1 MMKKMLIP
9 ALCLLMLAASGGCT
23 KDAKPGATAKSD
35 GRAAAAETTP
45 AAATSKQA
53 PDFELK
59 TLDGGSVHLADL
71 RGRVVV
77 VDFWATWC
85 GPCRLVMPSLQ
96 KLHDT
101 YGAQDLTVIAL
112 SVDQK
117 GPSVVEPYIA
127 DKGYT
132 FDVAMADQK
141 TRMAYGGISSI
152 PTTFVIRP
160 DGSVQ
165 ATLVGAHR
173 YEDYEQAVLAAR
185 AAVSD

>member
-1 MMKKMLIP
+1 M
-9 ALCLLMLAASGGCT
+9 
-23 KDAKPGATAKSD
+23 
-35 GRAAAAETTP
+35 
-45 AAATSKQA
+45 
-53 PDFELK
+53 
-59 TLDGGSVHLADL
+59 HLADL

-96 KLHDT
+96 KINDT
-101 YGAQDLTVIAL
+101 YGGQDVTVIAL

-117 GPSVVEPYIA
+117 GLAVVEPYIA

-132 FDVAMADQK
+132 FAVAMADQK

-152 PTTFVIRP
+152 PTTFVIGP
-160 DGSVQ
+160 DGTVQ

-173 YEDYEQAVLAAR
+173 YEDYEKAVLSAR
-185 AAVSD
+185 AAVAG